1 MLPASVP
8 VRHYNYALMTALIS
22 TFLFI
27 ANCCMLEYRLN
38 NFYLSSL
45 LKNSWVRIALGL
57 DFSRIV
63 KIKYRGRWKQDIHY
77 SIVFTGDLRRGRGRQ
92 LK

>member
-1 MLPASVP
+1 MLLASVS
-8 VRHYNYALMTALIS
+8 VRHYNYALITALIS

-27 ANCCMLEYRLN
+27 ANCCMLEYKLN

-63 KIKYRGRWKQDIHY
+63 SVSFRGR
-77 SIVFTGDLRRGRGRQ
+77 
-92 LK
+92 